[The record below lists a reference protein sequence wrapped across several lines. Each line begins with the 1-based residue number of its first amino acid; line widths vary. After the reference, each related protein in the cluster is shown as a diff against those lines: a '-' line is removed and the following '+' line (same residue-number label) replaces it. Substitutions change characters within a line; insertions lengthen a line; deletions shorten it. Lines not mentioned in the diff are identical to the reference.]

1 MSRIARIK
9 ESMTKNNVDAL
20 IVTDPSNIFYLTGK
34 WIHPGER
41 LLALVLRLG
50 GGDKILI
57 NELFPVTDDLGV
69 EKVWFKDT
77 DDSVKILSN
86 YLNDGETIAID
97 GNWRAEFLL
106 RLMDIKKSVYK
117 SGTYLVSNLRKIKDE
132 KEKDFMRA
140 ASKMNDDAMNL
151 LKSKLYVGITEKKAT
166 EVLKDI
172 YNELGADGFSF
183 SPIIAFGANCAD
195 PHHDTDNTAL
205 KSGDSIICDIGCT
218 LDSYSADMTR
228 TFFWGNISDEARKV
242 YNTVLTANV
251 MAENMIKPGVKFSD
265 LDKKA
270 REHIASMGYGE
281 FFTHRLGHSIGIDV
295 HEPGDVSS
303 VNDALLEEG
312 MVFSIEP
319 GIYLTGNLG
328 VRIEDLVLV
337 TADGYELLNNYPK
350 EITVL
355 R

>member
-41 LLALVLRLG
+41 LLALVLRQDG
-50 GGDKILI
+50 SDRILI
-57 NELFPVTDDLGV
+57 NELFPVSDDLGV

-77 DDSVKILSN
+77 DDSIKILSN
-86 YLNDGETIAID
+86 HVSDGETIAID
-97 GNWRAEFLL
+97 GNWRSEFLL
-106 RLMDIKKSVYK
+106 RLMDIRKATFK
-117 SGTYLVSNLRKIKDE
+117 SGTYLVSDLRKIKDE

-151 LKSKLYVGITEKKAT
+151 LKSKLYEGITEKKAT
-166 EVLKDI
+166 EILNEI
-172 YNELGADGFSF
+172 YSDLGADGFSF
-183 SPIIAFGANCAD
+183 FPIIAFGANCAD
-195 PHHDTDNTAL
+195 PHHETDNTTL
-205 KSGDSIICDIGCT
+205 KSGNSIICDIGCS
-218 LDSYSADMTR
+218 LDSYAADMTR
-228 TFFWGNISDEARKV
+228 TFFWGNVSDEGRKV
-242 YNTVLTANV
+242 YETVLNANL
-251 MAENMIKPGVKFSD
+251 MAESIIKPGVKFSD
-265 LDKKA
+265 LDKIA
-270 REHIASMGYGE
+270 RDHISSMGYGQY
-281 FFTHRLGHSIGIDV
+281 FTHRLGHSIGIDV

-303 VNDALLEEG
+303 VNDSLLEEG

-337 TADGYELLNNYPK
+337 TATGCEILNQYPK
-350 EITVL
+350 ELTVL
-355 R
+355 K